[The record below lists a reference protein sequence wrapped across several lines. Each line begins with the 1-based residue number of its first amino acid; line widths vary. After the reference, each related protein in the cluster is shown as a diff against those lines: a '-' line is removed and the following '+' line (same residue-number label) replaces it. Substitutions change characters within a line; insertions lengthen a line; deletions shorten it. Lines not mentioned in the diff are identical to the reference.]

1 MKKTKYEHHSKYF
14 YGHEISKYG
23 LEHGYVDYATLCKP
37 INMVLNNDI
46 MEKTSNIGFWEP
58 VQGFDEDEDGN
69 NLQEIFQFYII
80 DDNGAKMLQE
90 LTNEILFYNEELDMW
105 LLAVTHY
112 GTNWSYVCSGI
123 PLVLDEK

>member
-1 MKKTKYEHHSKYF
+1 MQR
-14 YGHEISKYG
+14 
-23 LEHGYVDYATLCKP
+23 YANQSTW
-37 INMVLNNDI
+37 
-46 MEKTSNIGFWEP
+46 F
-58 VQGFDEDEDGN
+58 QGFDEDEDGN

-90 LTNEILFYNEELDMW
+90 LTDEILFYNEELDMW

-123 PLVLDEK
+123 PLVLDKK

>member
-1 MKKTKYEHHSKYF
+1 MKKPKYEHHSKYF

-23 LEHGYVDYATLCKP
+23 LEQGYVDYATLCKP

-58 VQGFDEDEDGN
+58 VQGFDNDENGDN
-69 NLQEIFQFYII
+69 IREIFQFYII

-90 LTNEILFYNEELDMW
+90 LTDEILFYNEEIDMW

-112 GTNWSYVCSGI
+112 GTNWSYVCSDI
-123 PLVLDEK
+123 PLVLDKK

>member
-1 MKKTKYEHHSKYF
+1 MKKPKYEHHSKYF

-23 LEHGYVDYATLCKP
+23 LEQGYVDYATLCKP

-58 VQGFDEDEDGN
+58 VQGFDNDEDGN
-69 NLQEIFQFYII
+69 NIREIFQFYII

-90 LTNEILFYNEELDMW
+90 LTDEILFYNEEIDMW

-112 GTNWSYVCSGI
+112 GTNWSYVCSDI
-123 PLVLDEK
+123 PLVLDKK

>member
-23 LEHGYVDYATLCKP
+23 LEQGYVDYATLCKP

-90 LTNEILFYNEELDMW
+90 LTNEIL
-105 LLAVTHY
+105 
-112 GTNWSYVCSGI
+112 SPSI
-123 PLVLDEK
+123 PMYPL